1 MSLAAVSLA
10 SVFLLTSCTAT
21 PETSIT
27 NNASTTE
34 TVYTTPAGG
43 SMFEVDGATAKIT
56 GSTGDYTLT
65 ISDVNTDMTWFTD
78 RPMREAGNTQTSSL
92 PSLWTEG
99 GVDSFEKTPPNATLT
114 VKNNGK
120 SETFV
125 GELSQPALSGSA
137 LSFKV
142 KPIEEISSSLVG
154 KTLSNPV
161 LVIDAAAA
169 SVTVGQPNEAACS
182 TGTYCN
188 IYIPVTNTSG
198 ETYIGNGE
206 ISTPPWY
213 VDNPVTITVTL
224 SNTTQLLEF
233 TPTGGWTAGS
243 ISNGLVT
250 VTTNIGVAPG
260 GSTNIQLS
268 YGGPNGSFQNF
279 TVVSCTSSIGNC
291 AVG

>member
-1 MSLAAVSLA
+1 MMSLAAVSLA
-10 SVFLLTSCTAT
+10 SAFLLTSCTAT
-21 PETSIT
+21 PAT
-27 NNASTTE
+27 STTE

-56 GSTGDYTLT
+56 GTTGDYLLT
-65 ISDVNTDMTWFTD
+65 ISDVDNDMTWFTD

-99 GVDSFEKTPPNATLT
+99 GIDSFENTPPNATLT

-120 SETFV
+120 SETFI
-125 GELSQPALSGSA
+125 GELSQPVLSGSS

-142 KPIEEISSSLVG
+142 KPIKEISSSLVG

-161 LVIDAAAA
+161 LVIDASAA
-169 SVTVGQPNEAACS
+169 SVTVGQPNTATCS
-182 TGTYCN
+182 SSTFCN

-198 ETYIGNGE
+198 ENYIGNGE
-206 ISTPPWY
+206 ISTPPYY
-213 VDNPVTITVTL
+213 VDDPVTITVTL
-224 SNTTQLLEF
+224 SNTTQSLDYVA
-233 TPTGGWTAGS
+233 TGGWTAGS
-243 ISNGLVT
+243 ISKGVVT
-250 VTTNIGVAPG
+250 VTTDISLAAGA
-260 GSTNIQLS
+260 STNIQLS
-268 YGGPNGSFQNF
+268 WGGTNGSFQNF